1 MRISKALIAAAAMVG
16 LPTMAAAGERPKAD
30 VACKETGE
38 RLVYDC
44 MIMLTGKKSGK
55 PVEGAEIVVKPDMP
69 SMPMAHNVPPVKAMP
84 MGKPGRYHA
93 KLRLEMHGEWALTM
107 DVSGPVRDRLIE
119 KMKFGEMAADGEQGK
134 TEHGEHGKMKMEK
147 KN

>member
-1 MRISKALIAAAAMVG
+1 MRISKTMIAAAAIMA

-30 VACKETGE
+30 VACTETGE

-55 PVEGAEIVVKPDMP
+55 PVQGAEIVVKPDMP
-69 SMPMAHNVPPVKAMP
+69 DMPMAHNVPAVKAMP
-84 MGKPGRYHA
+84 MGKPGSYHA
-93 KLRLEMHGEWALTM
+93 KLHLEMHGEWVLTM

-119 KMKFGEMAADGEQGK
+119 KMKFGEMAADGEHGK
-134 TEHGEHGKMKMEK
+134 MEHGEHGKMKMEK

>member
-1 MRISKALIAAAAMVG
+1 MRISKTMIAAAAIMA

-30 VACKETGE
+30 VACTETGE

-55 PVEGAEIVVKPDMP
+55 PVQGAEIVVKPDMP
-69 SMPMAHNVPPVKAMP
+69 SMPMAHNVPAVKAMP
-84 MGKPGRYHA
+84 MGKPGSYHA
-93 KLRLEMHGEWALTM
+93 KLHLEMHGEWVLTM

-134 TEHGEHGKMKMEK
+134 MEHGEHGKMKMEK